1 MNKKEKQIITETE
14 KEIKE
19 INQYQNKFNEIIIST
34 DLITHEY
41 IIIAVLKEKNKYTQ
55 QNIQEIKYTHP
66 NIKKSNI
73 NTILNRLQNIKSD
86 LLITLKIYVN

>member
-1 MNKKEKQIITETE
+1 MNKKEKEILEETE
-14 KEIKE
+14 KEIKKLNQHKNKYTE
-19 INQYQNKFNEIIIST
+19 IQISI

-41 IIIAVLKEKNKYTQ
+41 ILIGVLKEKNKYTQ

-73 NTILNRLQNIKSD
+73 NTILNHAQNIKSD
-86 LLITLKIYVN
+86 ILTTLKIYIN